1 MNPPNYLLRKY
12 KDLFDFAKNTIKENG
27 HFLNAQN
34 ANTLEEK
41 VTLFHFVRAG
51 YLLEATYTLTI
62 HGFATEGMILLR
74 SLLNLY
80 INIKWLNTGDTKKRF
95 ERFADFEVIFKKLA
109 MQTIV
114 EQGDIWDQIK
124 DEKLDIHDADF
135 EKVKNKYHLRNR
147 NDFFDWSG
155 KSIFKMAADEGVN
168 LEKEYKIIYGR
179 LSSIEHTGPDS
190 VRAYLDD
197 SKKGA
202 TSFRTG
208 PRDEN
213 IDLVLLAAL
222 EYYFYVKAIVHN
234 VFDIEWDTI
243 EKEQET
249 FQNLQI
255 KYWGDNT

>member
-1 MNPPNYLLRKY
+1 MYPTDYLLRKY

-27 HFLNAQN
+27 NFLNAKN
-34 ANTLEEK
+34 ANTLK
-41 VTLFHFVRAG
+41 KQVTLFHFVRAG
-51 YLLEATYTLTI
+51 YLLEATYKLTI
-62 HGFATEGMILLR
+62 HGLATEGMVLLR

-114 EQGDIWDQIK
+114 EHGDIWDQIK
-124 DEKLDIHDADF
+124 DEELDIYDADF
-135 EKVKNKYHLRNR
+135 EKVKNKYGLRNR
-147 NDFFDWSG
+147 KDFFNWSG
-155 KSIFKMAADEGVN
+155 KSILKMAADEGVK

-190 VRAYLDD
+190 VRAYLYN

-213 IDLVLLAAL
+213 IDLVLLTAL
-222 EYYFYVKAIVHN
+222 EYYFHVKAIIHD
-234 VFDIEWDTI
+234 VFDIKWDTI
-243 EKEQET
+243 EKDRET
-249 FQNLQI
+249 FQNLRN
-255 KYWGDNT
+255 KYWGDIA